1 MALTGRPLVDQLE
14 GKFSTVTQTLDFI
27 DRCLGAV
34 TELLKWPVVQ
44 ARVFAL
50 DFAWYR
56 AQKGL

>member
-14 GKFSTVTQTLDFI
+14 GKFSTVAQTLDFV

-50 DFAWYR
+50 DFA
-56 AQKGL
+56 